1 MALKAKPDKVRK
13 DALPKPPG
21 AESHDKPV
29 RDAREDPSP
38 NPNPTIG
45 KKRRSGVPEK
55 QGHRAG
61 RGSPARPRQMLP
73 EFLSILDQGSR
84 CRKR

>member
-29 RDAREDPSP
+29 RDAREDPAP
-38 NPNPTIG
+38 NPNPSIE
-45 KKRRSGVPEK
+45 KKRPE
-55 QGHRAG
+55 R
-61 RGSPARPRQMLP
+61 RP
-73 EFLSILDQGSR
+73 
-84 CRKR
+84 